1 MSPIVSFF
9 FILINIFQRVLS
21 AVKKKK
27 KKYIY
32 IYIYEGVEQNNS
44 SAYTHNNKNDSVVA
58 SLFSLKLHPFSE
70 PKL

>member
-9 FILINIFQRVLS
+9 FFFFLLINIFQRVLS
-21 AVKKKK
+21 AVKNFKK
-27 KKYIY
+27 IY
-32 IYIYEGVEQNNS
+32 IYYEGVEQNNS